1 MSLDNQEEVRQELM
15 VPVSEAFN
23 QEGALRERI
32 RQLVLDALVNR
43 DVDPAAVRGVMRD
56 AMEGIGVGL
65 GQRAGQAGEAL
76 NEAVGGLDEAISRS
90 LYAMQQAVEES
101 WAQGRQ
107 FAQSDMK
114 AAYESV
120 KGLDDDLMGVLKTT
134 GEKAQGVLRNEFEAF
149 RGHLANTGTDT
160 GRQVKQVL
168 EVLGNRLNSAAAGS
182 GQEAREAAEFAGGR
196 LREVASGILRGLADA
211 LDKR

>member
-1 MSLDNQEEVRQELM
+1 MSLENQQEVL
-15 VPVSEAFN
+15 VPISEAVA

-32 RQLVLDALVNR
+32 RQLVLDALVKR
-43 DVDPAAVRGVMRD
+43 EVDATAVREVMRD
-56 AMEGIGVGL
+56 AMDGIGIGL

-76 NEAVGGLDEAISRS
+76 SEAVGGLDEALSRT
-90 LYAMQQAVEES
+90 LYAMQQAVEEG

-114 AAYESV
+114 EAYDSV
-120 KGLDDDLMGVLKTT
+120 KGLDDDLLGVLKST
-134 GEKAQGVLRNEFEAF
+134 GEKAQGVLRNEFEAI
-149 RGHLANTGTDT
+149 RGHLTTTGTDT
-160 GRQVKQVL
+160 GRQMKQVL

-182 GQEAREAAEFAGGR
+182 GQEAREAAQLAGGR

>member
-1 MSLDNQEEVRQELM
+1 MSLENQQEVL
-15 VPVSEAFN
+15 VPVSEAFA

-32 RQLVLDALVNR
+32 RQLVLDALVKR
-43 DVDPAAVRGVMRD
+43 EVDAAAVRTVMRD

-65 GQRAGQAGEAL
+65 SQRAGEASGAL
-76 NEAVGGLDEAISRS
+76 SEAVGGLDEAISRT
-90 LYAMQQAVEES
+90 LYAVQQAVEEG
-101 WAQGRQ
+101 WAQGKQ

-114 AAYESV
+114 EAYDSA
-120 KGLDDDLMGVLKTT
+120 KGLEGDLLEVIKTT
-134 GEKAQGVLRNEFEAF
+134 GEKAQGVLRGEFEAI
-149 RGHLANTGTDT
+149 RGHLTSTGTDT

-168 EVLGNRLNSAAAGS
+168 EVLGNRLNSATAGS
-182 GQEAREAAEFAGGR
+182 GQEAREAAQLAGGR

>member
-1 MSLDNQEEVRQELM
+1 MSLENQQEVLL
-15 VPVSEAFN
+15 PVSQAFA

-32 RQLVLDALVNR
+32 RQLVLDALVKR
-43 DVDPAAVRGVMRD
+43 ELDGDALRTVIRD

-76 NEAVGGLDEAISRS
+76 AEAVGGLDEAIGRT
-90 LYAMQQAVEES
+90 LYAMQQAVEEG

-107 FAQSDMK
+107 FAQADLK
-114 AAYESV
+114 EAYDAAR
-120 KGLDDDLMGVLKTT
+120 GLEADLLEVIKST
-134 GEKAQGVLRNEFEAF
+134 GEKAQGVLRSEFAAF
-149 RGHLANTGTDT
+149 REHLGTTGTDT

-182 GQEAREAAEFAGGR
+182 GQEVRETAQLAAGR

-211 LDKR
+211 LDQR

>member
-1 MSLDNQEEVRQELM
+1 MSLENQQEVL
-15 VPVSEAFN
+15 VSVSEAVA

-32 RQLVLDALVNR
+32 RQLVLDALVKR
-43 DVDPAAVRGVMRD
+43 EVDATAVREVMRD
-56 AMEGIGVGL
+56 AMDGIGIGL

-76 NEAVGGLDEAISRS
+76 SEAVGGLDEALSRT
-90 LYAMQQAVEES
+90 LYAMQQAVEEG

-114 AAYESV
+114 EAYDSV
-120 KGLDDDLMGVLKTT
+120 KGLDDDLLGVLKST
-134 GEKAQGVLRNEFEAF
+134 GEKAQGVLRNEFEAI
-149 RGHLANTGTDT
+149 RGHLTTTGTDT
-160 GRQVKQVL
+160 GRQMKQVL

-182 GQEAREAAEFAGGR
+182 GQEAREAAQLAGGR

>member
-1 MSLDNQEEVRQELM
+1 MSLENQQEVL
-15 VPVSEAFN
+15 VPVSEAVA

-32 RQLVLDALVNR
+32 RHLVLDALVKR
-43 DVDPAAVRGVMRD
+43 EVDATAVREVMRD
-56 AMEGIGVGL
+56 AMDGIGIGL

-76 NEAVGGLDEAISRS
+76 SEAVGGLDEALSRT
-90 LYAMQQAVEES
+90 LYAMQQAVEEG

-114 AAYESV
+114 EAYDSV
-120 KGLDDDLMGVLKTT
+120 KGLDDDLLGVLKST
-134 GEKAQGVLRNEFEAF
+134 GEKAQGVLRNEFEAI
-149 RGHLANTGTDT
+149 RGHLTTTGTDT
-160 GRQVKQVL
+160 GRQMKQVL

-182 GQEAREAAEFAGGR
+182 GQEAREAAQLAGGR